1 MATGGERLAL
11 LNGSHARMERIC
23 SACPVPNVIAND
35 TWACLYLRPV
45 RMLKENKTYFPCSIF
60 FRLFRSQPENMRECH
75 GCSYWYPRPSLDIIT
90 GYEET
95 TEYIRQY
102 ILNPPETL
110 RVSGT
115 EEVQSGRSPVQR
127 LVDWVMNKLYFP

>member
-1 MATGGERLAL
+1 MAAGGERLAL
-11 LNGSHARMERIC
+11 LNGSHAKMERIC
-23 SACPVPNVIAND
+23 SACPVPDVIAND

-45 RMLKENKTYFPCSIF
+45 RMPTENKTYFSCSIF
-60 FRLFRSQPENMRECH
+60 FRLFRSQPEDMRECH
-75 GCSYWYPRPSLDIIT
+75 GCSYWYPRPKLEIIK

-102 ILNPPETL
+102 ILNLPQSQRLLEA
-110 RVSGT
+110 
-115 EEVQSGRSPVQR
+115 EEIQSGRSPLQR